1 MGTRGIDQQKGGSM
15 TWETIQL
22 RPVCDKCGSAEEVYV
37 QSISYYSAERAA
49 WVREAFCDVVH
60 CGKCGNEA
68 VELPEQ
74 FKTGKIK

>member
-1 MGTRGIDQQKGGSM
+1 VGTRGIDQQKGGSM
-15 TWETIQL
+15 NK
-22 RPVCDKCGSAEEVYV
+22 PACDKCGSDDDVYV
-37 QSISYYSAERAA
+37 QSISYYSAERAT